1 MKVPEPR
8 KLSSGTW
15 FIQLRLGGE
24 SISVSALTRADC
36 IRQAQLIKAQHRAG
50 VREAKHKTG
59 KTIKDLM
66 TDYIDTIRGTASPST
81 VRGYVTIRDNRFAS
95 ISDKSADKIKNWQSV
110 IDAEAALVS
119 AKTLKNAWGFL
130 CTAMRHA
137 GMTPP
142 EVRLPQMLAPDK
154 HWLEPDDVLRF
165 VELVRGQSFE
175 IPALL
180 ALHGLRRSEIFAM
193 AYGKIDLTANTITVH
208 GAAVLG
214 EENALVYKQTNKNAS
229 SRRVVPIMIPSL
241 ADAIRAV
248 PEHQP
253 EDLIYTSSVNT
264 LCDQIN
270 RLCRNNGLP
279 EVGVHGLRHSFASLA
294 FHLGLT
300 EQETME
306 LGGWS
311 DYNTMRK
318 IYTHLSAADRL
329 KGRNKMAAFFASNA
343 NQNANNQ

>member
-8 KLSSGTW
+8 KLSSGTY
-15 FIQLRLGGE
+15 FIQLRLGGD

-81 VRGYVTIRDNRFAS
+81 VRGYATIRDNRFAS

-137 GMTPP
+137 GMMPP

-270 RLCRNNGLP
+270 RLCRNNRLP

-318 IYTHLSAADRL
+318 IYTHLAAADRL

>member
-8 KLSSGTW
+8 KLASGTW

-50 VREAKHKTG
+50 VREAKHKPD
-59 KTIKDLM
+59 KTINALM
-66 TDYIDTIRGTASPST
+66 TDYIDHIRGTASPAT
-81 VRGYVTIRDNRFAS
+81 IRGYATIRDHRFTS

-110 IDAEAALVS
+110 IDTEASLVS

-137 GMTPP
+137 GITPP

-154 HWLEPDDVLRF
+154 QWLEPDDVLRF
-165 VELVRGQSFE
+165 VELVHGQSFE

-193 AYGKIDLTANTITVH
+193 TYNKIDLAANTITIH

-214 EENALVYKQTNKNAS
+214 EENALVYKLTNKNSS
-229 SRRVVPIMIPSL
+229 SRRVIPIMIPAL
-241 ADAIRAV
+241 ADAIRAA

-253 EDLIYTSSVNT
+253 EDLIYTNSVNT
-264 LCDQIN
+264 LCEQIN

-279 EVGVHGLRHSFASLA
+279 EVGVHGLRYSFASLA

-318 IYTHLSAADRL
+318 IYTHLSTADRL